1 MSGGEQR
8 MLALARIYAA
18 GATTILLDEVSLA
31 WPRCSSRRCS
41 TFLARLAAEGVS
53 LLVVEQYVGKVLALA
68 DFVYVLTRG
77 QIAFAGEPGELDEH
91 RLASHYLA

>member
-18 GATTILLDEVSLA
+18 GATTILLDEVSLGLA
-31 WPRCSSRRCS
+31 PVLVEEVF

-68 DFVYVLTRG
+68 DFVYVLHGGRSPLP
-77 QIAFAGEPGELDEH
+77 ES
-91 RLASHYLA
+91 RASSTSTGWRAHYLA